1 MKHLLPALLL
11 AGLFVSCTDKEI
23 IEVAPEVLQNDE
35 ATAGDYGVYE
45 AGKVYVYFSEDMA
58 DIVESSTA
66 SGSVMTRSDA
76 LNSAFSSIGVRQIR
90 RLFPYAGEF
99 EERTRAE
106 GLHRWYVVS
115 CSENI
120 PFTRASVD
128 LGDIDGVELV
138 EPVRQIKINDF
149 NDLTSDLWGLW
160 NQSNPGFDV
169 NVKPVWKDYTTGSSD
184 VIVSVVDN
192 GVDTSHEDLSANC
205 LVSGHYNAVDDN
217 SVIVAGNH
225 GTHVAGTIAAVGNNG
240 KGVVGVAGGDYAAG
254 RKGVSIMSCQI
265 FKETSDGTVSGNS
278 PAAIKWGADNGA
290 VISQNSWGYIYD
302 FDGDGKFST
311 EELEKANSAKVSAAD
326 KAAIDYFIKYA
337 GCDNNGNQ
345 LPGSPMKGG
354 VVIFAAGNDALANGA
369 PANYSEVI
377 AVGSIASDGTKS
389 TFSNY
394 GDWVDICAPGS
405 SILSTLP
412 GNAYGTMSGTSMAC
426 PHVSGVA
433 ALIVSHFGG
442 PGFTNKMLKEKLL
455 ESSNKSDISQAY
467 QIGGLVD
474 AYGAFVYGND
484 KAPSA
489 INDLT
494 VSGRGNNIDLN
505 LTVPSDEDGKAAY
518 GFLVIYGNDRQ
529 SVEDA
534 SENSLNNV
542 MYRTFAPE
550 TSTGENLTL
559 TLDELEFLQTYY
571 VKVMAYSYGRSY
583 SEATAVATVS
593 TTENMAP
600 EVKTAHEGD
609 IHLLPSETVNISITA
624 VDPDGHSIT
633 VKHVKGSDAE
643 TLTQLPDGTWRLS
656 IVGKNADMGT
666 YTAEIQAVDKYGL
679 TGSLSMTYTIKEN
692 AAPIKLM
699 DPENVF
705 MKAKGEELTVDM
717 TQYVTDPDMES
728 LKYEVALSNAKVAHV
743 NVKGNNL
750 IITSL
755 AYGSTD
761 VIVTAK
767 DARGEKIETSFKI
780 LVKDPSKPLSVYPNP
795 VTDYVNVSTMDMA
808 DTDVM
813 IVSQT
818 GKTVYDETLK
828 ASAFEPARIDMSS
841 YAPGVYTMT
850 VAFGGKEYEQ
860 TVVKL

>member
-1 MKHLLPALLL
+1 M
-11 AGLFVSCTDKEI
+11 
-23 IEVAPEVLQNDE
+23 LQDE
-35 ATAGDYGVYE
+35 ETTVGDYDVYE

-58 DIVESSTA
+58 EMVENSLA
-66 SGSVMTRSDA
+66 SGSIVTRSDD
-76 LNSAFSSIGVRQIR
+76 LNSALSSIGVRQMH
-90 RLFPYAGEF
+90 RLFPHAGEF
-99 EERTRAE
+99 EKRTRAE

-115 CSENI
+115 CSENL

-128 LGDIDGVELV
+128 LEGVDGVELV
-138 EPVRQIKINDF
+138 EPVRQIKINDY
-149 NDLTSDLWGLW
+149 NDLTSDMWGLW
-160 NQSNPGFDV
+160 NQTNPGFDI
-169 NVKPVWKDYTTGSSD
+169 NVKQVWQNYTTGKSD

-192 GVDTSHEDLSANC
+192 GVDTSHEDLAYNC
-205 LVSGHYNAVDDN
+205 LSGGHYNAVDDN
-217 SVIVAGNH
+217 MVIVPGKH
-225 GTHVAGTIAAVGNNG
+225 GTHVAGTIAAASNNG
-240 KGVVGVAGGDYAAG
+240 IGIAGVAGGDVANG
-254 RKGVSIMSCQI
+254 HKGVSIMSCQI
-265 FKETSDGTVSGNS
+265 FKETSEGTVSGNS

-302 FDGDGKFST
+302 YDGDGKFNT
-311 EELEKANSAKVSAAD
+311 EELEKANSAKVSGPD

-354 VVIFAAGNDALANGA
+354 VVIFAAGNDALTNGA

-389 TFSNY
+389 SFSNY

-405 SILSTLP
+405 SIMSTLP
-412 GNAYGTMSGTSMAC
+412 GNAYGVMSGTSMAC

-433 ALIVSHFGG
+433 ALLVSHFGG
-442 PGFTNKMLKEKLL
+442 PGFTNEMLKEKLL
-455 ESSNKSDISQAY
+455 ESSNKSAIPQAY

-489 INDLT
+489 VTDLT

-505 LTVPSDEDGKAAY
+505 LTVPSDEDGRAAY

-529 SVEDA
+529 AVESS
-534 SENSLNNV
+534 SEDNLDNV

-550 TSTGENLTL
+550 ASTGENITL
-559 TLDELEFLQTYY
+559 ILDELEFLQTYY

-600 EVKTAHEGD
+600 EVKTAHEGE

-624 VDPDGHSIT
+624 ADPDGHAIT

-666 YTAEIQAVDKYGL
+666 YTAEIQAEDKYGL
-679 TGSLSMTYTIKEN
+679 TGSLSLTYTIKEN
-692 AAPIKLM
+692 SAPVKVK

-705 MKAKGEELTVDM
+705 MKAKGEELTIDM
-717 TQYVTDPDMES
+717 TQYVTDPDKES
-728 LKYEVALSNAKVAHV
+728 LKYDVTLSNAKVAHV
-743 NVKGNNL
+743 NVKGGNL

-761 VIVTAK
+761 AAVTAK
-767 DARGEKIETSFKI
+767 DARGEKVEVSFKI
-780 LVKDPSKPLSVYPNP
+780 LVKDPSKPVSVYPNP

-808 DTDVM
+808 DTDVK
-813 IVSQT
+813 IFSQT
-818 GKTVYDETLK
+818 GKKVYDATLK
-828 ASAFEPARIDMSS
+828 TSAFEPARIDMSS
-841 YAPGVYTMT
+841 YAPGLYTMS